1 MTRTKSEQII
11 FDEKLKSFYEISGNE
26 YICKKCRN
34 NIRSK
39 RERHYE
45 TCKGG
50 TLQELKNNILL
61 NKYNYSQ
68 LCDMGCGQISQ
79 FFYKN
84 GKAYCCKFGAKCPI
98 KVTKDIALKKG
109 INPWIHLPDG
119 HPRGFEG
126 KTPWN
131 KGLTKETNEKV
142 KQMGEIIS
150 NSFKLNGDQRK
161 KTHHTNESKLLIK
174 SAINARY
181 ASGWQATSCGRA
193 KSYPY
198 DNPSE
203 GIVHLTGTWEVAL
216 ATALDKANI
225 KWLRNKKRFDYIK
238 PNGEAATY
246 LPDFYLPT
254 SHLFLECKGYQTPL
268 DVAKWTQ
275 FNEPLII
282 LRKKE
287 IFQIKKWLN
296 ESLDITQ
303 DMILG
308 LFVGNHNV

>member
-1 MTRTKSEQII
+1 MTLKKT
-11 FDEKLKSFYEISGNE
+11 EKLLYNERLKPFYEINGKE
-26 YICKKCRN
+26 YLCKKCGN
-34 NIRSK
+34 NIK
-39 RERHYE
+39 ANREKHYNACFKPNIKNIE
-45 TCKGG
+45 TINV
-50 TLQELKNNILL
+50 NNALYPF
-61 NKYNYSQ
+61 KCQ
-68 LCDMGCGQISQ
+68 LGCGELSK

-84 GKAYCCKFGAKCPI
+84 GNAYCSAYGNDCQI
-98 KVTKDIALKKG
+98 KKENDSQLKTGNKTYRNTFNG
-109 INPWIHLPDG
+109 G
-119 HPRGFEG
+119 
-126 KTPWN
+126 TPWN
-131 KGLTKETNEKV
+131 KGLTKENSAKV
-142 KQMGEIIS
+142 KELGEAIS
-150 NSFKLNGDQRK
+150 HSFAINGDKRLNK
-161 KTHHTNESKLLIK
+161 NHTEQSKNKLREK
-174 SAINARY
+174 INARY

-254 SHLFLECKGYQTPL
+254 SHLFLECKGYETPL
-268 DVAKWTQ
+268 DGAKWTQ

-296 ESLDITQ
+296 QSLDITQ

>member
-1 MTRTKSEQII
+1 MTMKKSERIKFEEELVQFYNII
-11 FDEKLKSFYEISGNE
+11 DKKF
-26 YICKKCRN
+26 ICKKCNTHIKSKYLPHANRCIGLGIEKSIKN
-34 NIRSK
+34 NNYNENVHSK
-39 RERHYE
+39 TCHYG
-45 TCKGG
+45 C
-50 TLQELKNNILL
+50 LQEAK
-61 NKYNYSQ
+61 
-68 LCDMGCGQISQ
+68 

-84 GKAYCCKFGAKCPI
+84 GKSYCCKMGNNCPI
-98 KVTKDIALKKG
+98 KTQKDSLKKKEHSVFA
-109 INPWIHLPDG
+109 NSEYK
-119 HPRGFEG
+119 GFEKG
-126 KTPWN
+126 IASWN
-131 KGLTKETNEKV
+131 KGLTKQTSEEVRKCA
-142 KQMGEIIS
+142 EAA
-150 NSFKLNGDQRK
+150 KLAYKLHGNQRK
-161 KTHHTNESKLLIK
+161 TILHTQETKEKISQLMY
-174 SAINARY
+174 ARY

-203 GIVHLTGTWEVAL
+203 GIVHLTGTWELAL

-254 SHLFLECKGYQTPL
+254 SHLFLECKGYETPL

-296 ESLDITQ
+296 QSLDITQ